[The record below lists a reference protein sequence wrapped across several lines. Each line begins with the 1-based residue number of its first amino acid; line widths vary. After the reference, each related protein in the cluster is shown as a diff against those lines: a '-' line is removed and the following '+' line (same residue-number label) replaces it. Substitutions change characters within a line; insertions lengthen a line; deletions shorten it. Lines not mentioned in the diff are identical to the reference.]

1 MIVHM
6 AQVRWISSA
15 PESYAVCGN
24 LIERFSP
31 RPVHFEKS
39 SRFAVSAIGYAVST
53 CRSTGNYDLTDQLL
67 CVGADS
73 D

>member
-1 MIVHM
+1 M
-6 AQVRWISSA
+6 
-15 PESYAVCGN
+15 
-24 LIERFSP
+24 ERFSL

-53 CRSTGNYDLTDQLL
+53 CRSTGNYDLTDRLL
-67 CVGADS
+67 SVGVDS